1 MRDPIR
7 YAPDIER
14 PEAEEEQTERLLCRA
29 LTEILDTTSGNYGH
43 AVRAVHAKSHGIF
56 EARFEILPDLPPELA
71 QGLFARPGRHP
82 ALVRISTNPGDLL
95 PDSVSV
101 PRGLA
106 LKILEVEGER
116 LAHAEGDTQDFVMV
130 NGPAFAAPDAAS
142 FLKSLNRL
150 ARTTDQA
157 TWAKVA
163 LSSVLRG
170 AEKVLEA
177 AGGESAT
184 LKTMGGAPN
193 VHPLGESY
201 FSQTAFRHGDFIAK
215 YQLVPVSGSLTR
227 LTGEGDPR
235 RRRAGRAARACGAGS
250 GRRRRLGVSRPAL
263 PERRDDAGRGSKPDL
278 ERGGEPL
285 RDGGAPDRTAAAGL
299 ERSAGRG
306 RRRSDPLLGL
316 DRACRAPAAWRDQP
330 RAAGDL
336 QALLR
341 LSRGLQPLPDP
352 RAGPG
357 GPALTITY
365 LRTARRLSLKFCE
378 CLALSSPEVR
388 A

>member
-106 LKILEVEGER
+106 LKILEVEGPR

-130 NGPAFAAPDAAS
+130 NGPAFVAPDAAS

-157 TWAKVA
+157 TWAKIA

-215 YQLVPVSGSLTR
+215 YQLVPVSDSLTR
-227 LTGEGDPR
+227 LTGEEI
-235 RRRAGRAARACGAGS
+235 
-250 GRRRRLGVSRPAL
+250 PA
-263 PERRDDAGRGSKPDL
+263 S
-278 ERGGEPL
+278 
-285 RDGGAPDRTAAAGL
+285 GAPDALRERVAQDLAEGGVWEFRVQLCRNAETMPVEDPSRIWSEEESPFVTVARLTAPPQPGWSEARAEAVDDPIRFSVWTGLAAHRPLGAINRVRQATYRL
-299 ERSAGRG
+299 S
-306 RRRSDPLLGL
+306 SDY
-316 DRACRAPAAWRDQP
+316 
-330 RAAGDL
+330 RAAFNRCPIHEPDRVDL
-336 QALLR
+336 
-341 LSRGLQPLPDP
+341 P
-352 RAGPG
+352 
-357 GPALTITY
+357 
-365 LRTARRLSLKFCE
+365 
-378 CLALSSPEVR
+378 
-388 A
+388 